1 MRQPDDCFPR
11 LITLFI
17 FSAIILPVTHRAAFP
32 HGAQIP
38 FMKLDYIHHG
48 DCLRWLK
55 TIPDQSVDII
65 WTDPPYGNN
74 QNNGDLNASLKEKN
88 GGKPVVKTILN
99 DDPQSWEPLIKGL
112 ITEAKR
118 ILKPTSCICC
128 CCSGGGGKSAGF
140 AKMAIWLDGEMRF
153 DQAVVWNKG
162 GLGLG
167 WRYRRNYEFVMV
179 AHPKRGKMKWEADF
193 CDKRTANIV
202 DIPRVP
208 PKKDGHPTPKPVELV
223 RHFLALH
230 GKKGDVV
237 CDPFAGAGT
246 TCVAAKSLG
255 MRYIACELDPHWH
268 MVAERR
274 VADMDGQPRKAAR
287 QRRRRA

>member
-1 MRQPDDCFPR
+1 
-11 LITLFI
+11 
-17 FSAIILPVTHRAAFP
+17 
-32 HGAQIP
+32 
-38 FMKLDYIHHG
+38 MKLDYIHRG

-74 QNNGDLNASLKEKN
+74 QNNGDLNAALKKK
-88 GGKPVVKTILN
+88 GKGKSTPKTLLN
-99 DDPQSWEPLIKGL
+99 DDSDSWEPLIKGL
-112 ITEAKR
+112 IAEAKR

-128 CCSGGGGKSAGF
+128 CCGGGGGRNVGF
-140 AKMAIWLDGEMRF
+140 ANMALWLDDEMRF

-179 AHPKRGKMKWEADF
+179 AHPRRGTMKWEADF
-193 CDKRTANIV
+193 CDKRTANV
-202 DIPRVP
+202 VTIPRVP
-208 PKKDGHPTPKPVELV
+208 PKKGGHPTPKPVELV
-223 RHFLALH
+223 RHFLTLH

-268 MVAERR
+268 AAAERR
-274 VADMDGQPRKAAR
+274 IAEMDSLPAKRPRMHPARATARLRHGCKRNTSRPDGAAPR
-287 QRRRRA
+287 GRRRRCI